1 MYNERNRSPMP
12 SPRMPMQNGGA
23 AGSTRAP
30 MRDVPL
36 EDLLDNARPR
46 PDMTLPRR
54 RCDGS
59 LRDGAAREQMPD
71 AVGGMFRAAR
81 NSEGQ
86 SCPSDCSRGAC
97 GGWGLEAHPLAMVYS
112 PCQAWRDAYPP
123 DVALSR
129 GTLFSELDLPFEGG
143 NCKWGCM

>member
-12 SPRMPMQNGGA
+12 SSRMPMQNGGA
-23 AGSTRAP
+23 VVSPRGL
-30 MRDVPL
+30 MRDIPNEDRL
-36 EDLLDNARPR
+36 ESTQPHLDR
-46 PDMTLPRR
+46 MQSRR

-59 LRDGAAREQMPD
+59 LRGAGDAERMPD
-71 AVGGMFRAAR
+71 LRGDL
-81 NSEGQ
+81 GQ
-86 SCPSDCSRGAC
+86 SCPSGCSRGAC
-97 GGWGLEAHPLAMVYS
+97 GGWGVESRPLAMVYS

-143 NCKWGCM
+143 KCKRGCM

>member
-12 SPRMPMQNGGA
+12 SSRMPMQNGGA

-59 LRDGAAREQMPD
+59 LRGAGDAERMPD
-71 AVGGMFRAAR
+71 LRGDL
-81 NSEGQ
+81 GQ
-86 SCPSDCSRGAC
+86 SCPSGCSRGAC
-97 GGWGLEAHPLAMVYS
+97 GGWGVESHPLAMVYS

-143 NCKWGCM
+143 KCKRGCM